1 MSARETRG
9 SILFSRY
16 DDEDVFTRTIAK
28 FLFFL
33 CVFFIFVM
41 VVLFFV
47 NLRKLGFWVSFATS
61 GTSCISASIA
71 MTLIIKGK
79 ARAAASLLAVFQT
92 IIIVLGGSMRTPELS
107 LITVAFFA
115 FPTLLLATVFS
126 LRWVHVLVMGMLIA
140 AIGLNYAR
148 LDVAAITTSP
158 EIVGD
163 MVRRGSIIVLFT
175 LILLYAVSIITIRSL
190 KLSLRISQDETRKSE
205 QKNRYIM
212 DLVRTIRNSYNQLT
226 GAMSVTEEAVSNIL
240 TNMQTEAA
248 TIEQLVAS
256 IEEISSSTSSVEHA
270 TRDQNESVNDLSESI
285 NSLSRLI
292 DSLQLFGTDLQKE
305 FMTIA
310 KLSSD
315 GRSSTGELNE
325 VNKRSLVNSENIQ
338 TIAGIIDDF
347 FDKINLLSLNAA
359 IEAARAGEHGR
370 GFAVVAD
377 EIGKLAD
384 SSSSELKK
392 IKDLIETSKSDVV
405 FSNSI
410 IDKIISFIES
420 LGGTLNTVQVK
431 AVETMKIISGQK
443 ELQGDMMLRNKNVY
457 EKSQFIRDASSEQ
470 SLSIHEVARS
480 IENTNSLVQENTRN
494 AEALKLSYERMKKI
508 ADELKRI
515 MDENDKL

>member
-158 EIVGD
+158 EIVSD

-205 QKNRYIM
+205 QKNRYIL
-212 DLVRTIRNSYNQLT
+212 DLVRTIRDSYNQLT

-359 IEAARAGEHGR
+359 IEAAWIAWANAPVTVDGKLTLRRLEKLIIKTVACDGEAFVRLWR
-370 GFAVVAD
+370 GFEGNAHGLALQPIDAD
-377 EIGKLAD
+377 LLDEAFNRPRRASENEIRMGVEVDAIGRPVGYWV
-384 SSSSELKK
+384 S
-392 IKDLIETSKSDVV
+392 
-405 FSNSI
+405 
-410 IDKIISFIES
+410 
-420 LGGTLNTVQVK
+420 GPGT
-431 AVETMKIISGQK
+431 
-443 ELQGDMMLRNKNVY
+443 
-457 EKSQFIRDASSEQ
+457 
-470 SLSIHEVARS
+470 
-480 IENTNSLVQENTRN
+480 
-494 AEALKLSYERMKKI
+494 
-508 ADELKRI
+508 
-515 MDENDKL
+515 

>member
-1 MSARETRG
+1 M
-9 SILFSRY
+9 
-16 DDEDVFTRTIAK
+16 
-28 FLFFL
+28 
-33 CVFFIFVM
+33 
-41 VVLFFV
+41 
-47 NLRKLGFWVSFATS
+47 N
-61 GTSCISASIA
+61 ISASGSWG
-71 MTLIIKGK
+71 T
-79 ARAAASLLAVFQT
+79 RA
-92 IIIVLGGSMRTPELS
+92 
-107 LITVAFFA
+107 
-115 FPTLLLATVFS
+115 
-126 LRWVHVLVMGMLIA
+126 
-140 AIGLNYAR
+140 
-148 LDVAAITTSP
+148 
-158 EIVGD
+158 
-163 MVRRGSIIVLFT
+163 
-175 LILLYAVSIITIRSL
+175 
-190 KLSLRISQDETRKSE
+190 
-205 QKNRYIM
+205 
-212 DLVRTIRNSYNQLT
+212 
-226 GAMSVTEEAVSNIL
+226 
-240 TNMQTEAA
+240 
-248 TIEQLVAS
+248 
-256 IEEISSSTSSVEHA
+256 
-270 TRDQNESVNDLSESI
+270 
-285 NSLSRLI
+285 
-292 DSLQLFGTDLQKE
+292 
-305 FMTIA
+305 
-310 KLSSD
+310 D

-325 VNKRSLVNSENIQ
+325 VNKRSLINSENIQ

-431 AVETMKIISGQK
+431 AVDTMKIISGQK